1 MIAAVN
7 TSTNEETKPHLGDNI
22 ADAVEEHL
30 VSAFL
35 NGTYLVGAALP
46 GERDLAAQLGITR
59 PTLREVL
66 KRLERDGWIKVRHG
80 KPTLISDIYRDG
92 GLNALSTIVRRT
104 ETLPPDFIPNLL
116 AVRLDLAPAYTRQA
130 ITRGSKPLL
139 ALLETHPRLE
149 DSPEQFARYDWL
161 LHRELCITSGNP
173 IYTMILNGFAGFYER
188 MARVYFSDPQAR
200 KLSKNFYAVLLS
212 TLQSG
217 DALTAEAVTRSMM
230 RESIRIWESLNA
242 RSKG

>member
-1 MIAAVN
+1 MTFA
-7 TSTNEETKPHLGDNI
+7 TSDDTKPHLGENI
-22 ADAVEEHL
+22 ADAVEEQL
-30 VSAFL
+30 VGAFL
-35 NGTYLVGAALP
+35 NGTYPLGTALP
-46 GERDLAAQLGITR
+46 GERDLAAQLGVTR

-80 KPTLISDIYRDG
+80 KPTLVNDIYRDG
-92 GLNALSTIVRRT
+92 GLNALSAVVRRP
-104 ETLPPDFIPNLL
+104 EALPADFIPHLL

-130 ITRGSKPLL
+130 IMRGSKPLV

-149 DSPEQFARYDWL
+149 DSPEQYARYDWL
-161 LHRELCITSGNP
+161 LHRELCLASGNP

-188 MARVYFSDPQAR
+188 MARIYFSDPQAR

-217 DALTAEAVTRSMM
+217 DALTGEAVTRSMM
-230 RESIRIWESLNA
+230 RESIRIWESLST